1 MKKRNIL
8 FIISIVFMC
17 MLTSACTRSKSG
29 NDYGTSSPAPTSFFP
44 EPDKEISVVI
54 NTPLPV
60 TPVPSPDKTPTPSQ
74 TPDITPETTT
84 APAPSPTTEATTPQ
98 EKIQELLINMSIEEK
113 VGQMFI
119 VRCPRQDAAKKAAQY
134 NIGGYILFSIDF
146 KDSSIDLIKTRIN
159 SYQDAV
165 KIPLLIGVD
174 EEGGNVNRISL
185 HPQFRNEPFMSPRD
199 LYDQGGFNL
208 IIDDTTE
215 KATFLKSLGINVNLA
230 PVCDVSTDSTDYI
243 YPRSFGKDAV
253 LTSKYVEK
261 VVTTMNKQ
269 RIGSVL
275 KHFPGYGNNLD
286 THTGIAY
293 DNRDYETFV
302 TSDFLPFISGI
313 NAGAGAVL
321 VSHNIVNSMDEN
333 YPASLSSKVNQ
344 ILREDLN
351 FDGVIMTDDLY
362 MKAIQNYTG
371 DSEAAVLAVLAGNDL
386 ICCTNFEEQIPAV
399 IDAVK
404 EGLISEERL
413 NESVLRILKWKIE
426 LGMIY

>member
-1 MKKRNIL
+1 MKEKINL
-8 FIISIVFMC
+8 FIISIVFIC
-17 MLTSACTRSKSG
+17 MLISACTGLISG
-29 NDYGTSSPAPTSFFP
+29 NNHDTPNPTPTSIIP
-44 EPDKEISVVI
+44 EPDKEISGVI
-54 NTPLPV
+54 NTPIPA
-60 TPVPSPDKTPTPSQ
+60 PPIGSPN
-74 TPDITPETTT
+74 ITPIPTQI
-84 APAPSPTTEATTPQ
+84 PGSKPGPSSKVSERS
-98 EKIQELLINMSIEEK
+98 QELLSKMSIDEK

-119 VRCPRQDAAKKAAQY
+119 VRCPQQDAAKKAAQY
-134 NIGGYILFSIDF
+134 NIGGYILFSRDF
-146 KDSSIDLIKTRIN
+146 RDSSIDLIKARIN
-159 SYQDAV
+159 SFQDAV

-185 HPQFRNEPFMSPRD
+185 HKQFRSEPFMSPRD
-199 LYDQGGFNL
+199 LYNQSGFEL
-208 IIDDTTE
+208 IINDTIE
-215 KATFLKSLGINVNLA
+215 KATFLKSLGINLNLA

-253 LTSKYVEK
+253 LTSEYVEK

-399 IDAVK
+399 INAVN

-413 NESVLRILKWKIE
+413 NESVLRILIWKHK
-426 LGMIY
+426 LGIIS